1 MMRQAQNFMQR
12 LKTSYLNFSLRSKIS
27 LALITSVSVVCGLV
41 MLASYMNAYHLIID
55 HTHELLNSEAKLDK
69 RELEIKL
76 SAEIQSATEVAN
88 NFITANALADT
99 EQSQLYLVPFLRNQK
114 HAFEGTALS
123 VLDYRGRLIASNLN
137 QKIDFQAH
145 PIFSRMME
153 TGSLQVSLHQNL
165 HHEPVLLLAIPVQY
179 RLSGEV
185 EGGVVLEI
193 PLNAVLQEKLV
204 NNFHWL
210 EDVNNQV
217 VAGKKPILDDLL
229 VSSKHDISLPI
240 PEVKLAYYLAHDRER
255 ALQKINT
262 MLIAYSG
269 IALMAVVGLLVF
281 ARFAARY
288 ISEPLEYLSKV
299 AQQVTSS
306 GRPRSYIDIQTK
318 DEYGALAQAFNTMF
332 VRLDEVYQSL
342 EERVKLR
349 THELEKAKA
358 DAEAARNLLHEAVAN
373 AIHGFCIFNQ
383 DDKLV
388 VCNEAY
394 RQFTQL
400 GDYTDIGRS
409 YKEILTKQVEQK
421 VFPDSIGREQ
431 AWIDQRMQ
439 HHLKADASF
448 VEVKR
453 ADNRWFM
460 AQEVR
465 SPSGYLIASRIDITE
480 FKSVTD
486 ALTQRELYLQ
496 ATLDN
501 LPFLFWLKD
510 AQSRLL
516 AVNKVY
522 AEACDLER
530 PEDAIGK
537 TDFDLWPPALA
548 ERLHAD
554 DDEVIAN
561 MREKSTEQIMDEK
574 YGFSWLEIY
583 KKPVMTEDGKVMGTV
598 GFARDITDRKNV
610 ELALAEA
617 EMRWS
622 LAMHGANDGV
632 WDWNLQTN
640 QVFYSER
647 WKSMLGFED
656 DEVGDSADE
665 WQLRVHPDDLQR
677 SLDLIQ
683 AHLKGETE
691 FYYNEHRLRCKDG
704 SYKWILARGKA
715 LIGQEGKVVRFSG
728 SHTDVSDKKLAEA
741 MIIDRT
747 QQLDEIFALSPD
759 GFVSFDKHGQCKYA
773 NPAFLELTNL
783 DADKLVGSNEATF
796 SDLLAQQCK
805 PSSRFM
811 GVAALRVKLSELAD
825 INENQPLV
833 ADNFSG
839 QIVELA
845 GLGNRLLEI
854 SLKTSKAET
863 VSEILYVRDV
873 THEVE
878 VSRIK
883 SDFLSTAAHELRT
896 PMSSIYGYSEL
907 LLARKF
913 SDQQQRE
920 FHEIIHKQATMVS
933 DILNELLDLQ
943 RIESRRGKDFVIAQL
958 DISQLITE
966 TVNMFKTP
974 AGRSSPLISLPQ
986 KHIFIRADRSKM
998 IQVINNVL
1006 SNAYKYSPAGGDVEI
1021 EVLADKKAA
1030 NTGLV
1035 GICVQD
1041 HGIGMTEQQ
1050 LIRVCERFYRADT
1063 SGALPGTGLGMS
1075 IVKEIVELHHGKV
1088 EISSEYGL
1096 GTRVILWMPLDRRQ
1110 NPKRL

>member
-1 MMRQAQNFMQR
+1 MRHAQNFMQR
-12 LKTSYLNFSLRSKIS
+12 LKTTYLNFSLRSKIS
-27 LALITSVSVVCGLV
+27 WALITSVSVVCGLV

-76 SAEIQSATEVAN
+76 SAEIQSASEVAN

-99 EQSQLYLVPFLRNQK
+99 EQSQLYLVPFLKNQK
-114 HAFEGTALS
+114 HAFKGTALS
-123 VLDYRGRLIASNLN
+123 VLDYRGRLIAANLN
-137 QKIDFQAH
+137 QIIDYQVH

-153 TGSLQVSLHQNL
+153 TGVLQASVHQNL
-165 HHEPVLLLAIPVQY
+165 HSEPVLMLAIPVQY

-193 PLNAVLQEKLV
+193 PLNAVLQDKLE

-210 EDVNNQV
+210 EDINNKV

-229 VSSKHDISLPI
+229 VSAKHEISLPI
-240 PEVKLAYYLAHDRER
+240 PEIKLAYYLAHDRER

-262 MLIAYSG
+262 MLIGYLG
-269 IALMAVVGLLVF
+269 IALMAVLGLLAF
-281 ARFAARY
+281 ARFSARY

-306 GRPRSYIDIQTK
+306 GRPRSHINIQSK
-318 DEYGALAQAFNTMF
+318 DEYGALAKAFNTMF

-342 EERVKLR
+342 EGRVKLR
-349 THELEKAKA
+349 TQELEKAKA
-358 DAEAARNLLHEAVAN
+358 DAEAARNLLNEAVAN

-383 DDKLV
+383 EDKLV

-400 GDYTDIGRS
+400 GDYIEIGRS
-409 YKEILTKQVEQK
+409 YEEILTKQVEQK

-431 AWIDQRMQ
+431 AWIAQRMQ

-480 FKSVTD
+480 FKRVTD

-516 AVNKVY
+516 AINKVY
-522 AEACDLER
+522 AEACDLDR
-530 PEDAIGK
+530 PEDAVGK
-537 TDFDLWPPALA
+537 TEFDLWPPAIA

-561 MREKSTEQIMDEK
+561 MREKTTEQIIDEK
-574 YGFSWLEIY
+574 YGLSWLEIY

-647 WKSMLGFED
+647 WKTMLGFED
-656 DEVGDSADE
+656 EEVGDAADE

-677 SLDLIQ
+677 SLDLVQ

-715 LIGQEGKVVRFSG
+715 LIGSEGKAVRLSG

-741 MIIDRT
+741 IIIDRT

-783 DADKLVGSNEATF
+783 EANQLVGSNEATF

-805 PSSRFM
+805 PSARFM
-811 GVAALRVKLSELAD
+811 GVAALRAKLSEWADADKNQALASD
-825 INENQPLV
+825 S
-833 ADNFSG
+833 FSG

-913 SDQQQRE
+913 SEQQQRE

-966 TVNMFKTP
+966 TVNMFKIP
-974 AGRSSPLISLPQ
+974 PGRSSPLISLP
-986 KHIFIRADRSKM
+986 KKPIFIRADRSKM

-1006 SNAYKYSPAGGDVEI
+1006 SNAYKYSPQGGDVEI
-1021 EVLADKKAA
+1021 EVLADKSAA
-1030 NTGLV
+1030 KNDLV

-1088 EISSEYGL
+1088 EISSQYGQ

-1110 NPKRL
+1110 NSKRL

>member
-1 MMRQAQNFMQR
+1 MQR
-12 LKTSYLNFSLRSKIS
+12 LKTTYLNFSLRSKIS
-27 LALITSVSVVCGLV
+27 WALITSVSVVCGLV

-76 SAEIQSATEVAN
+76 SAEIQSASEVAN

-99 EQSQLYLVPFLRNQK
+99 EQSQLYLVPFLKNQK
-114 HAFEGTALS
+114 HAFKGTALS
-123 VLDYRGRLIASNLN
+123 VLDYRGRLIAANLN
-137 QKIDFQAH
+137 QIIDYQVH

-153 TGSLQVSLHQNL
+153 TGVLQASVHQNL
-165 HHEPVLLLAIPVQY
+165 HSEPVLMLAIPVQY

-193 PLNAVLQEKLV
+193 PLNAVLQDKLE

-210 EDVNNQV
+210 EDINNKV

-229 VSSKHDISLPI
+229 VSAKHEISLPI
-240 PEVKLAYYLAHDRER
+240 PEIKLAYYLAHDRER

-262 MLIAYSG
+262 MLIGYLG
-269 IALMAVVGLLVF
+269 IALMAVLGLLAF
-281 ARFAARY
+281 ARFSARY

-306 GRPRSYIDIQTK
+306 GRPRSHINIQSK
-318 DEYGALAQAFNTMF
+318 DEYGALAKAFNTMF

-342 EERVKLR
+342 EGRVKLR
-349 THELEKAKA
+349 TQELEKAKA
-358 DAEAARNLLHEAVAN
+358 DAEAARNLLNEAVAN

-383 DDKLV
+383 EDKLV

-400 GDYTDIGRS
+400 GDYIEIGRS
-409 YKEILTKQVEQK
+409 YEEILTKQVEQK

-431 AWIDQRMQ
+431 AWIAQRMQ

-480 FKSVTD
+480 FKRVTD

-516 AVNKVY
+516 AINKVY
-522 AEACDLER
+522 AEACDLDR
-530 PEDAIGK
+530 PEDAVGK
-537 TDFDLWPPALA
+537 TEFDLWPPAIA

-561 MREKSTEQIMDEK
+561 MREKTTEQIIDEK
-574 YGFSWLEIY
+574 YGLSWLEIY

-647 WKSMLGFED
+647 WKTMLGFED
-656 DEVGDSADE
+656 EEVGDAADE

-677 SLDLIQ
+677 SLDLVQ

-704 SYKWILARGKA
+704 S
-715 LIGQEGKVVRFSG
+715 
-728 SHTDVSDKKLAEA
+728 
-741 MIIDRT
+741 
-747 QQLDEIFALSPD
+747 
-759 GFVSFDKHGQCKYA
+759 
-773 NPAFLELTNL
+773 
-783 DADKLVGSNEATF
+783 
-796 SDLLAQQCK
+796 
-805 PSSRFM
+805 
-811 GVAALRVKLSELAD
+811 
-825 INENQPLV
+825 
-833 ADNFSG
+833 
-839 QIVELA
+839 
-845 GLGNRLLEI
+845 
-854 SLKTSKAET
+854 
-863 VSEILYVRDV
+863 
-873 THEVE
+873 
-878 VSRIK
+878 
-883 SDFLSTAAHELRT
+883 
-896 PMSSIYGYSEL
+896 
-907 LLARKF
+907 
-913 SDQQQRE
+913 
-920 FHEIIHKQATMVS
+920 
-933 DILNELLDLQ
+933 
-943 RIESRRGKDFVIAQL
+943 
-958 DISQLITE
+958 
-966 TVNMFKTP
+966 
-974 AGRSSPLISLPQ
+974 
-986 KHIFIRADRSKM
+986 
-998 IQVINNVL
+998 
-1006 SNAYKYSPAGGDVEI
+1006 
-1021 EVLADKKAA
+1021 
-1030 NTGLV
+1030 
-1035 GICVQD
+1035 
-1041 HGIGMTEQQ
+1041 
-1050 LIRVCERFYRADT
+1050 
-1063 SGALPGTGLGMS
+1063 
-1075 IVKEIVELHHGKV
+1075 
-1088 EISSEYGL
+1088 
-1096 GTRVILWMPLDRRQ
+1096 
-1110 NPKRL
+1110 